1 MSEEDIKESLSL
13 SMLTSSTKQ
22 VVVNQLDKIESEEE
36 YGSSNDEG
44 VPRIVVCEEEAKVED
59 IYDNQVERLNLPTFE
74 IIPMDMG
81 NMTNF
86 SPLFQSPRKQEPDPM
101 EKIRSQISG
110 NLSPVAQEQLVEQ
123 ELNQMSIQEIQEQ
136 LR

>member
-1 MSEEDIKESLSL
+1 
-13 SMLTSSTKQ
+13 
-22 VVVNQLDKIESEEE
+22 
-36 YGSSNDEG
+36 
-44 VPRIVVCEEEAKVED
+44 
-59 IYDNQVERLNLPTFE
+59 
-74 IIPMDMG
+74 
-81 NMTNF
+81 
-86 SPLFQSPRKQEPDPM
+86 M